1 MAVMERKNKSQYSD
15 SCNKV
20 FGYWRFRTMYS
31 IMIGYAS
38 FYLVRQNF
46 SIAIPAMCSDLHI
59 TKSDIGIV
67 ISIAAILYG
76 LGKCFFGIIGDRGSA
91 RYVMA
96 TGLLLSAFMNIF
108 MGFSSII
115 PMFALFWSLNFCFQS
130 MGWPSCAKML
140 THWYSP
146 TEIGTKWA
154 LWNTSHQIGSAL
166 IVLAAPFILLHFG
179 WRYVFFIPAVF
190 AIFLAGFIFN
200 RLRNTP
206 ESLNLPS
213 VEKITG
219 LASVAESEKW
229 KVEEDIKL
237 TYIETLKLALG
248 NRLVW
253 YVGLAN
259 LFVYICRMTFL
270 NWGPTLLLESKGSS
284 LTGAGLQMVAFDIA
298 SMIGGLCAGYLSD
311 KVFNGRRG
319 PVSALCMIIL
329 VILVSV
335 LWLAPKDS
343 HLTNSICMLC
353 IGFLISGP
361 QILIG
366 VAAADFASK
375 KAAATASGFTGT
387 LGYAGTAIAGF
398 GTGFLA
404 DNYGWG
410 SVFVA
415 TMFSAAAAALFL
427 ALTWNKRSKVL
438 TDVAEKN
445 GKN

>member
-1 MAVMERKNKSQYSD
+1 MPFMKRKNKSQYSD

-20 FGYWRFRTMYS
+20 FNYWRFRTMYS
-31 IMIGYAS
+31 IMIGYAT

-46 SIAIPAMCSDLHI
+46 SLAIPSICAELQI

-67 ISIAAILYG
+67 ISFGAILYG
-76 LGKCFFGIIGDRGSA
+76 LGKCFFGMVGDRYNA

-96 TGLLLSAFMNIF
+96 IGLLCSAIMNLL
-108 MGFSSII
+108 MGFSSVI
-115 PMFALFWSLNFCFQS
+115 PMFALCWALNNCFQS
-130 MGWPSCAKML
+130 MGWPACAKML

-154 LWNTSHQIGSAL
+154 FWNMSHQMGSSFTAL
-166 IVLAAPFILLHFG
+166 IAPIIISNYG
-179 WRYVFFIPAVF
+179 WRWVFFLPSLF
-190 AIFLAGFIFN
+190 AIALSAFIFN

-213 VEKITG
+213 VEKMTG
-219 LASVAESEKW
+219 IASVAESEKW
-229 KVEEDIKL
+229 KVEEETQL
-237 TYIETLKLALG
+237 TYKETLKLALG
-248 NRLVW
+248 NKSVW

-284 LTGAGLQMVAFDIA
+284 LQGAGLQMVAFDVA
-298 SMIGGLCAGYLSD
+298 SIFGGLCAGYLSD
-311 KVFNGRRG
+311 KIFKGRRG
-319 PVSALCMIIL
+319 PVSVLCMIVLSIF
-329 VILVSV
+329 VSV

-343 HLTNSICMLC
+343 HLTSFICMLC

-387 LGYAGTAIAGF
+387 LGYAGTAIAGY
-398 GTGFLA
+398 GAGYLA

-410 SVFVA
+410 SVFISTIISGV
-415 TMFSAAAAALFL
+415 AAALFL
-427 ALTWNKRSKVL
+427 SLTWNQRSQVL
-438 TDVAEKN
+438 VAAERK
-445 GKN
+445 KAA